1 LVVKLR
7 RTDLAGELKKM
18 LEEPDP
24 RAPVVKE
31 VEGKNVTFVRELVRI
46 NHLRNCMLCH
56 PAAHASDFPEAKSD
70 LSGISQVFLV
80 GIVPIPGVETPT
92 GYGSLAPPVDRV
104 VRADA
109 TYLRQ
114 DFSLLEKVT
123 DAAPWPEIQRFD
135 YLVRNRVLT
144 SGEQNEFDSL
154 FADRHNEY

>member
-1 LVVKLR
+1 
-7 RTDLAGELKKM
+7 M

-31 VEGKNVTFVRELVRI
+31 VEGKKVPVVRELVRI

-56 PAAHASDFPEAKSD
+56 PAANASDFPEAKSD
-70 LSGISQVFLV
+70 FSRISQLFLV
-80 GIVPIPGVETPT
+80 GIVPIPGVETPK

-114 DFSLLEKVT
+114 DFSRLEKVA
-123 DAAPWPEIQRFD
+123 DAAPWPDIQRFD

-144 SGEQNEFDSL
+144 SAEQNEFDAL
-154 FADRHNEY
+154 FADRHNEYRAIARSALDRLFER

>member
-1 LVVKLR
+1 QADADKHAVTEALVKLAVFSQDEAVREAALQSLKGRDTKFADAVVLKGLRYPWPSVARNAAELVVKLR

-92 GYGSLAPPVDRV
+92 GYG
-104 VRADA
+104 
-109 TYLRQ
+109 
-114 DFSLLEKVT
+114 
-123 DAAPWPEIQRFD
+123 
-135 YLVRNRVLT
+135 
-144 SGEQNEFDSL
+144 
-154 FADRHNEY
+154 